1 MSDLTGLTIAV
12 LGGTGPQGRGLARR
26 FAAAGLRVVAGSR
39 TAEKA
44 QATAAELVAL
54 TDGFVTG
61 SDTAGAAAAGDV
73 VLVVVPW
80 DAHAELLKELA
91 PDLPAH
97 GVVDCVN
104 PPGFHN
110 TGSTALPLKGGEG
123 P

>member
-26 FAAAGLRVVAGSR
+26 FAAAGLRVVVGSR

-61 SDTAGAAAAGDV
+61 SDNAGAAAAGDV

-80 DAHAELLKELA
+80 DGHAELLKELA
-91 PDLPAH
+91 PDLA
-97 GVVDCVN
+97 GQVVVDRK
-104 PPGFHN
+104 
-110 TGSTALPLKGGEG
+110 STRPNSSH
-123 P
+123 